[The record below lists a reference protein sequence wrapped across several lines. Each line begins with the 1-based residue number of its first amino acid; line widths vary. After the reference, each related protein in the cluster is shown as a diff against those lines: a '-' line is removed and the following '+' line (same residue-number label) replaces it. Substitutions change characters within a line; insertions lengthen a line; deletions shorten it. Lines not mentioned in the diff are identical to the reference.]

1 MHNEH
6 DRGGRSGSYQSMADN
21 NSRPPSHNPSDAF
34 AFGIATEAMRN
45 AAEAMSRAAA
55 AMDTRASMNMQ
66 TFLPTS
72 PTSSSAA
79 LLGTPPDIPLRSS
92 SIDHA
97 PEKPQAAYLGNQH
110 SPTSLK
116 TPLEMYPRRQHD
128 KQQSHMDL
136 LDAANMHE
144 PRNEKMSS
152 TYSAKSY
159 AEDVADRNMGRT
171 YDSRSRSSSLPL
183 APESTPPLSSF
194 DPEPPEEVHGHGHG
208 HSMSLPHEIMFI
220 AVICQAQLL
229 TQCALAQTIAPLPY
243 IARTFGANKNPSS
256 LAWYSAGFALTVGTF
271 ILPSGRLGDA
281 YGHKLLFIIGW
292 AWFALSS
299 LLCGFAPMVQ
309 QSPANMDGS
318 IFFVVARALQG
329 IGPAIVMPNGL
340 ALMGTTYPP
349 GKKKNM
355 LFALFGACA
364 PAGFVIGATFSSL
377 LAQKGEWEWSFWV
390 MAGVCAGLALLTL
403 IFIPAP
409 HQPSPPNPPSPNAP
423 RATFMKRLKTTAAL
437 LDIPGAILGVTAL
450 LLINISL
457 NQAPLVDWSTPYTY
471 FLLIIGIVILA
482 FFFYQQSHASS
493 PLIPSRILNRATVFV
508 LVCTACGWASMGIW
522 IFYIWSYMER
532 LHLLSPLLA
541 SAWFA
546 PAPIAGCVASVVT
559 GFGLSKGKPQWVMLA
574 SMVAFFVG
582 TTLIST
588 AEPSRSYWVG
598 VFFSIVIMP
607 FGMDMS
613 FPSATLLVSDRAGR
627 GSQGMAASVVNTVV
641 NYSISIGLGLA
652 GTVVRE
658 IGADVVDTGENVNKE
673 LLRGFRSAW
682 WTGMGLSGTGVI
694 VAAVFCGVVHFENRK
709 RDGAGRKKR

>member
-1 MHNEH
+1 M
-6 DRGGRSGSYQSMADN
+6 
-21 NSRPPSHNPSDAF
+21 
-34 AFGIATEAMRN
+34 
-45 AAEAMSRAAA
+45 
-55 AMDTRASMNMQ
+55 
-66 TFLPTS
+66 
-72 PTSSSAA
+72 SSS
-79 LLGTPPDIPLRSS
+79 
-92 SIDHA
+92 
-97 PEKPQAAYLGNQH
+97 
-110 SPTSLK
+110 
-116 TPLEMYPRRQHD
+116 
-128 KQQSHMDL
+128 
-136 LDAANMHE
+136 
-144 PRNEKMSS
+144 
-152 TYSAKSY
+152 
-159 AEDVADRNMGRT
+159 
-171 YDSRSRSSSLPL
+171 
-183 APESTPPLSSF
+183 
-194 DPEPPEEVHGHGHG
+194 DPETPEEGHGHG

-243 IARTFGANKNPSS
+243 IARTFGANNNPSS

-271 ILPSGRLGDA
+271 ILPSGRLGDV
-281 YGHKLLFIIGW
+281 YGHKILFLIGW

-309 QSPANMDGS
+309 QADMDGS

-329 IGPAIVMPNGL
+329 IGPAICMPNGL

-364 PAGFVIGATFSSL
+364 PAGFVIGATFSSI
-377 LAQKGEWEWSFWV
+377 LAQKGSWEWGFWV

-403 IFIPAP
+403 IFIPSPHHAP
-409 HQPSPPNPPSPNAP
+409 PAAPSSISTPHK
-423 RATFMKRLKTTAAL
+423 TFMGRMTATATL
-437 LDIPGAILGVTAL
+437 LDIPGAVLGVTAL

-471 FLLIIGIVILA
+471 FLLLLGVLLMA
-482 FFFYQQSHASS
+482 FFFYQQRHASS
-493 PLIPSRILNRATVFV
+493 PLVPASILNRATVFV
-508 LVCTACGWASMGIW
+508 LICTACGWASMGIW

-546 PAPIAGCVASVVT
+546 PAPVAGCIASVVT

-574 SMVAFFVG
+574 SMVAFFAG
-582 TTLIST
+582 TTLLAT
-588 AEPSRSYWVG
+588 ADPDRSYWVG
-598 VFFSIVIMP
+598 VFFSVVVMP

-658 IGADVVDTGENVNKE
+658 IGADVVDPGENVNKE

-682 WTGMGLSGTGVI
+682 WTGMGLSGTGII
-694 VAAVFCGVVHFENRK
+694 VAAIFCIAVHFENRK
-709 RDGAGRKKR
+709 RNGAGRKKR

>member
-1 MHNEH
+1 MHNGR
-6 DRGGRSGSYQSMADN
+6 DRGERSRSYQSAADN
-21 NSRPPSHNPSDAF
+21 GSRPSSHNPSDAF
-34 AFGIATEAMRN
+34 AYGIATEAMRN

-55 AMDTRASMNMQ
+55 AMDARASMNMQ
-66 TFLPTS
+66 TVLPTS
-72 PTSSSAA
+72 PTSSLAA
-79 LLGTPPDIPLRSS
+79 LLGTPPDIPNRSS

-97 PEKPQAAYLGNQH
+97 PEKPQAAYLGHHH
-110 SPTSLK
+110 SPVSLK
-116 TPLEMYPRRQHD
+116 TPLEMYPRRPHD
-128 KQQSHMDL
+128 KQHSHMDL
-136 LDAANMHE
+136 LDAANMHDQ
-144 PRNEKMSS
+144 RNEKMSS
-152 TYSAKSY
+152 RYSAKSY
-159 AEDVADRNMGRT
+159 AEDVADRNMGGA
-171 YDSRSRSSSLPL
+171 YDTRSRSSSLPL
-183 APESTPPLSSF
+183 APGSTPPLSSF
-194 DPEPPEEVHGHGHG
+194 DPEPPEEEHGHGHG
-208 HSMSLPHEIMFI
+208 HSMSLLHEIMFI

-243 IARTFGANKNPSS
+243 IAKTFEANNNPSS

-271 ILPSGRLGDA
+271 ILPSGRLGDV

-299 LLCGFAPMVQ
+299 LLCGFAPMIQ
-309 QSPANMDGS
+309 QSPARMGGS

-377 LAQKGEWEWSFWV
+377 LAQKGEWAWGFWV

-409 HQPSPPNPPSPNAP
+409 HHPAPPAASSINEP
-423 RATFMKRLKTTAAL
+423 RPTVMKRMKATATL

-457 NQAPLVDWSTPYTY
+457 NQAPLADWSTPYTY
-471 FLLIIGIVILA
+471 FLLIIGIVILGT
-482 FFFYQQSHASS
+482 FFYQQSHAPS
-493 PLIPSRILNRATVFV
+493 PLIPSSILNRATVFV
-508 LVCTACGWASMGIW
+508 LICTACGWASMGIW

-582 TTLIST
+582 TTLIAT
-588 AEPSRSYWVG
+588 ANPDRSYWMG

-652 GTVVRE
+652 GTVVME
-658 IGADVVDTGENVNKE
+658 IGADVVDPGESVNKE

-682 WTGMGLSGTGVI
+682 WTGMGLSGTGII
-694 VAAVFCGVVHFENRK
+694 VAAVFCGIVHSENR
-709 RDGAGRKKR
+709 RRNGAGREKR